1 VTLFVA
7 VALVVMNLAT
17 FAMFGSDK
25 AAAVGKRSRVPER
38 TLLTLAALG
47 GSPGALLARPVFR
60 HKTRKQPFGAWLM
73 LIVFLQASALVAGA
87 ALGWRGPQEP
97 HLDQSAEHDRQGV
110 API

>member
-47 GSPGALLARPVFR
+47 GSLGALLARPVFR
-60 HKTRKQPFGAWLM
+60 HKTRKQPFGTWLT
-73 LIVFLQASALVAGA
+73 LIVFLQVATVVAGLA
-87 ALGWRGPQEP
+87 VWWSPRLG
-97 HLDQSAEHDRQGV
+97 
-110 API
+110 